1 MTILSGVLKLFETI
15 LKVSSTRHFWPK
27 LVHLNE
33 RVYFTPIDTALK
45 MRFNEWSGNI
55 LWPTFPELWNFS
67 GINCSLFGRNKY
79 KNRRGF
85 WTILCHKTG
94 FQSPKTNLPV
104 SFLQDIWKNI
114 CHVIFYWLTKFCC
127 LVTFISW
134 DIEHYVYCNY
144 FLSSLWR
151 HKLSFLV
158 QLFFCINKKSG
169 QNPKYLKSKKC
180 F

>member
-33 RVYFTPIDTALK
+33 RVYFTPIYTALK

-85 WTILCHKTG
+85 WTILCHKTRV
-94 FQSPKTNLPV
+94 FSLQKLTSLSHFFKIYERIFVTLYFIDWQNFVAWLPL
-104 SFLQDIWKNI
+104 FLEILNTMCI
-114 CHVIFYWLTKFCC
+114 VI
-127 LVTFISW
+127 ISCPVC
-134 DIEHYVYCNY
+134 DV
-144 FLSSLWR
+144 
-151 HKLSFLV
+151 
-158 QLFFCINKKSG
+158 IN
-169 QNPKYLKSKKC
+169 
-180 F
+180 